1 MFGRLFIAIFAN
13 KNIVIMQ
20 TTIFN
25 PTQKHLLKMF
35 SYATTEKELDIIKDA
50 LAAYFA
56 ANVDKAMDELWDK
69 GDWNDDKNET
79 ILTEDLHKIQK

>member
-1 MFGRLFIAIFAN
+1 
-13 KNIVIMQ
+13 MQ